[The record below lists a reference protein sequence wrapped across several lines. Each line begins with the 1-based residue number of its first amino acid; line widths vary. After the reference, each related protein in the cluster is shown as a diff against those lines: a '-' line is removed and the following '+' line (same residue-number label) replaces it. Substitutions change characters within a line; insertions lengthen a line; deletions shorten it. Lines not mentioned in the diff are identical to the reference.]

1 MHFAYLI
8 SLISTYNSMADIFEK
23 IPLLKDDN
31 FIDY

>member
-8 SLISTYNSMADIFEK
+8 SLISIYNSMADIFEK
-23 IPLLKDDN
+23 FPLLKYDN

>member
-23 IPLLKDDN
+23 VPLLKDN